1 MYNACKYCI
10 LSIKRIVMLNYYL
23 SHIPQS
29 HIKWWRSSKRNLTHH
44 CKVQLSCH
52 LRKTYSKRYCFATQN
67 IIRLR
72 HMHLKQTDVKRKNI
86 FSIYMHSFPFSSPN
100 CPSFSC
106 LANSGIAN
114 TKVLLKIKSV
124 GGGGLLAKLFWKSFG
139 CYPFFTLLIHWSWEP
154 ITAIGTNK
162 QPKKLISVVFF
173 IKVAEN
179 RFFCRENTEQTVVIF

>member
-23 SHIPQS
+23 SHIPKS

-44 CKVQLSCH
+44 CKVHLSCH

-106 LANSGIAN
+106 LANSVSKTFLEIVRLLSIFYAFN
-114 TKVLLKIKSV
+114 T
-124 GGGGLLAKLFWKSFG
+124 
-139 CYPFFTLLIHWSWEP
+139 LIVRAYNSDWD
-154 ITAIGTNK
+154 
-162 QPKKLISVVFF
+162 Q
-173 IKVAEN
+173 
-179 RFFCRENTEQTVVIF
+179 QTDCGHFLV

>member
-44 CKVQLSCH
+44 CKVHLSCH
-52 LRKTYSKRYCFATQN
+52 LRKAYSKRYCFATQN

-124 GGGGLLAKLFWKSFG
+124 GGGGAVSKTFLEIVRLLSIFYAFNTLIVRAYNSDWDQQTTKEINL
-139 CYPFFTLLIHWSWEP
+139 CCFFY
-154 ITAIGTNK
+154 
-162 QPKKLISVVFF
+162 
-173 IKVAEN
+173 
-179 RFFCRENTEQTVVIF
+179 